1 MFSSQVKESAL
12 WYSRPDNMISLCYHW
27 STAIYL
33 PARKWL
39 CDLWKDK
46 DVSDEIAQLVV
57 EVSRTIVSSS
67 LTEPVESGVYTN
79 RIEYTP

>member
-1 MFSSQVKESAL
+1 MLSLK
-12 WYSRPDNMISLCYHW
+12 YSYIPSGEKMVVRPFE
-27 STAIYL
+27 
-33 PARKWL
+33 RQ
-39 CDLWKDK
+39 

-67 LTEPVESGVYTN
+67 LTEPVESGVNTN

>member
-1 MFSSQVKESAL
+1 MVV
-12 WYSRPDNMISLCYHW
+12 RPLE
-27 STAIYL
+27 
-33 PARKWL
+33 RQ
-39 CDLWKDK
+39 

-67 LTEPVESGVYTN
+67 LTEPVESGVSTN